1 MKKIFMDLLL
11 TLQNHG
17 NLTAATMYR
26 DGKYSSIEVES
37 EDAIYSVSIS
47 KTEKNEEKK
56 NED

>member
-1 MKKIFMDLLL
+1 MKKIFMELLL
-11 TLQNHG
+11 KLQNHG

-26 DGKYSSIEVES
+26 DGKYASFEVES
-37 EDAIYSVSIS
+37 EDAIYSVSIA